1 MFLRLLFAT
10 FLLASTAASAQDSA
24 DQPIKVEVKL
34 VNVFATVTDALGHPV
49 NTLTKDDFQLFED
62 DIPQKIAIFQQ
73 QSSLPL
79 SIIVCIDTSLSTQLD
94 LKFEQQSARRFA
106 KDVVDPGNHDA
117 MALYEFSRDVDE
129 LVPFTSSL
137 HRIDDG
143 IAALHAGSNTALY
156 DAIYLGS
163 QALSKRQGR
172 KVMVLITDGGDNG
185 SNVSYQEALR
195 AAQQSE
201 ALLYSVIIVPIEAS
215 AGRNTG
221 GEHALI
227 QLARDTGAQAFYADS
242 SQQLD
247 HAFSQISTELRNQYL
262 LAYYPAK
269 RLADSDFRSIS
280 IQLADSPRTHGRQ
293 LSIRHRTGYYTSKLE

>member
-1 MFLRLLFAT
+1 MRFRFALVSLCLLGIPAF
-10 FLLASTAASAQDSA
+10 SQDTDA
-24 DQPIKVEVKL
+24 IKVEVKL

-62 DIPQKIAIFQQ
+62 DIPQKIAIFHQ

-94 LKFEQQSARRFA
+94 LRFEQQSARRFA
-106 KDVVDPGNHDA
+106 RDVVDPANHDA
-117 MALYEFSRDVDE
+117 MALYEFSRDVHE

-137 HRIDDG
+137 RRIDDG
-143 IAALHAGSNTALY
+143 ISALHPGSNTALY

-163 QALSKRQGR
+163 QALAKREAR

-185 SNVSYQEALR
+185 SNLSYQEALR

-227 QLARDTGAQAFYADS
+227 QLARDTGAQAFYANS
-242 SQQLD
+242 MQQLD
-247 HAFSQISTELRNQYL
+247 QAFSHISTELRNQYL

-269 RLADSDFRSIS
+269 RFADTDFRSIS
-280 IQLADSPRTHGRQ
+280 IQLADSPRTEGRQ
-293 LSIRHRTGYYTSKLE
+293 LTVRHRTGYFTSKLE

>member
-1 MFLRLLFAT
+1 MVLRIVFVSLFLAG
-10 FLLASTAASAQDSA
+10 AALAQDGSSDA
-24 DQPIKVEVKL
+24 IKVEVKL

-49 NTLTKDDFQLFED
+49 NTLAKDDFQLFED
-62 DIPQKIAIFQQ
+62 DIPQRIAIFHQ

-79 SIIVCIDTSLSTQLD
+79 SIVVCIDTSLSTQLD

-106 KDVVDPGNHDA
+106 RDVVDPENHDA

-129 LVPFTSSL
+129 LVAFTSSL
-137 HRIDDG
+137 RRIDDG
-143 IAALHAGSNTALY
+143 ISTLHPGSNTALY

-163 QALSKRQGR
+163 QALAKREGR

-242 SQQLD
+242 MQQLD
-247 HAFSQISTELRNQYL
+247 QAFSQISTELRNQYL

-280 IQLADSPRTHGRQ
+280 ISLADSIRTRGRR
-293 LSIRHRTGYYTSKLE
+293 LTVRHRTGYYTSKLE

>member
-1 MFLRLLFAT
+1 MSLRLVFASL
-10 FLLASTAASAQDSA
+10 LLASVSLLAQDAGSDA
-24 DQPIKVEVKL
+24 IKVEVKL

-49 NTLTKDDFQLFED
+49 NTLTKDDFQLLED
-62 DIPQKIAIFQQ
+62 DVPQKIAIFHQ

-79 SIIVCIDTSLSTQLD
+79 SIVVCIDTSLSTQLD
-94 LKFEQQSARRFA
+94 LKFEQQSARHFA
-106 KDVVDPGNHDA
+106 KDVVDPENQDA

-137 HRIDDG
+137 HRIDEG
-143 IAALHAGSNTALY
+143 ISALHAGSNTALY
-156 DAIYLGS
+156 DAVYLGS
-163 QALSKRQGR
+163 QALAKRQGR

-280 IQLADSPRTHGRQ
+280 IQLADSPRTHDRQ
-293 LSIRHRTGYYTSKLE
+293 LAVRHRTGYYTSKLE